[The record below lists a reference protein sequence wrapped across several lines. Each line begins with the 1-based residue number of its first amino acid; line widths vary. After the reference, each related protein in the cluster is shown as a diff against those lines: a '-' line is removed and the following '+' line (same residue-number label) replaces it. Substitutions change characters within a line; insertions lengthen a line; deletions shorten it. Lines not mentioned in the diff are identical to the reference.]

1 MMGDPRRQKKK
12 YVTPKR
18 PFDSDRFEQELQL
31 IGSYGLRNKREL
43 WRHKT
48 DLSRYRRQA
57 RNLLALSIDE
67 RALQEKELVDK
78 LVRTGVLMTEPSLDH
93 VLDLTLENILDRR
106 LQTIIFK
113 KGLACSVYHARQLVT
128 HGHVALDGARVTTP
142 RRIMTV
148 NEEERLMFTPKS
160 ALNSESHPA
169 RIAASDAAI
178 RASQPPEEVDESD
191 KRFGGRRDDRR
202 RRGGG
207 KRR

>member
-31 IGSYGLRNKREL
+31 MGSYGLRNKREL

-113 KGLACSVYHARQLVT
+113 KGLACSVHHARQLVT

-142 RRIMTV
+142 RRIITV

-178 RASQPPEEVDESD
+178 RASQPPEETDESD
-191 KRFGGRRDDRR
+191 NRFGGRRGDRR